1 MRTESYSLLIKEDI
15 FSFLEFLS
23 LFSSSSGRFLPP
35 KPRWK
40 AGGALSQQRFL
51 TPTHCSSGEL
61 AHSLSA
67 GGMKK
72 YLSTQAR
79 MARMGKAR
87 KHAHSICF
95 GARSRT
101 SNYHSMSECD
111 KQLKCIKE
119 NS

>member
-72 YLSTQAR
+72 WIFLPKQGWQGW
-79 MARMGKAR
+79 GKPE
-87 KHAHSICF
+87 SMPTLYVLELDLEPLITTPC
-95 GARSRT
+95 RSVT
-101 SNYHSMSECD
+101 N
-111 KQLKCIKE
+111 
-119 NS
+119 N